1 MTDAMWAHGWYD
13 GEALHMFNKDADMT
27 EAERMAREFYGRGLI
42 SETIVNDLA
51 ALLQSYGR
59 LVQEA
64 AASFVAAQSGYGP
77 YPDPEYLANDIREMP
92 LP

>member
-13 GEALHMFNKDADMT
+13 GETLHMFNKDADMT

-42 SETIVNDLA
+42 SETIVNNLA

-64 AASFVAAQSGYGP
+64 AALWLETCD
-77 YPDPEYLANDIREMP
+77 DPGDRHKAKYIREMD